1 VLPRLTLL
9 SALAALAATCGPRPT
24 AGAQSRTSSISF
36 VFAGDVFLH
45 SQNVAA
51 ARDEST
57 GIYDFDPVFGLVR
70 PLLEDADFACC
81 WLGGTFSNEPPF
93 TGYPLFRSPASLLP
107 ALKRAGFDVCLA
119 TNHVMDGGR
128 SGLSERIRLLDSL
141 GLLHP
146 GEFASLEASRRLLV
160 LEKNGI
166 RVALLSYTYGTNG
179 LPVPEPWMV
188 NLIDTVKM
196 AADVRRCDSLGVD
209 FTIVMLH
216 QGEEYRLFPNDGQ
229 VRTAE
234 FLARR
239 GVGLV
244 VSSHPHVVQPA
255 GLVEVRT
262 AASDTHRMPV
272 LTYSLGNFYCGQTFA
287 HTRTGLLVRVVL
299 EKDSAGTRVAA
310 AGFTPTSIC
319 RSESLPGRYRVL
331 PGARALADPG
341 LPLTAAD
348 RRELQAELDAV
359 TTRVEN
365 PGIQFRNR

>member
-1 VLPRLTLL
+1 
-9 SALAALAATCGPRPT
+9 
-24 AGAQSRTSSISF
+24 
-36 VFAGDVFLH
+36 
-45 SQNVAA
+45 
-51 ARDEST
+51 
-57 GIYDFDPVFGLVR
+57 
-70 PLLEDADFACC
+70 
-81 WLGGTFSNEPPF
+81 
-93 TGYPLFRSPASLLP
+93 
-107 ALKRAGFDVCLA
+107 
-119 TNHVMDGGR
+119 
-128 SGLSERIRLLDSL
+128 
-141 GLLHP
+141 
-146 GEFASLEASRRLLV
+146 
-160 LEKNGI
+160 
-166 RVALLSYTYGTNG
+166 
-179 LPVPEPWMV
+179 V

-216 QGEEYRLFPNDGQ
+216 QGEEYRLFPNDEQ
-229 VRTAE
+229 VRAAE

-359 TTRVEN
+359 TARVEN